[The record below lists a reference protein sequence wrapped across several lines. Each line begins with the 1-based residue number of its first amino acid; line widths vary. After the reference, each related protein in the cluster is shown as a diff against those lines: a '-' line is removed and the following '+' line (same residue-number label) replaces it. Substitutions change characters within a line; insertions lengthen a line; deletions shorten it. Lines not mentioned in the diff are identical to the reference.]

1 MIRRAVEAD
10 IKVLL
15 AYGEFFWTE
24 SPYARK
30 GIAYCPQTVELLL
43 CAMIKDHYLIVTT
56 VDEVIVGFLG
66 LVITPFPFNDD
77 YMVGSELFFYV
88 HPKHRGSI
96 GSTMMEQAESDLTDE
111 VDILSFGDMSSS
123 TDMKDYYETR
133 GFEMTERSYSKVLE

>member
-10 IKVLL
+10 LEVLL

-30 GIAYCPQTVELLL
+30 GIEYCKQTVERLLRD
-43 CAMIKDHYLIVTT
+43 MIEDHYLIVTT
-56 VDEVIVGFLG
+56 VDNVIVGFLG
-66 LVITPFPFNDD
+66 LLLAQFPFNDD
-77 YMVGSELFFYV
+77 YTVGSELFFYV

-96 GSTMMEQAESDLTDE
+96 GSTMMLQAELDLADE
-111 VDILSFGDMSSS
+111 VDILAFGDMSSS
-123 TDMKDYYETR
+123 TDMKNYYDNR

>member
-1 MIRRAVEAD
+1 MIRKAVEAD
-10 IKVLL
+10 IEVLL

-30 GIAYCPQTVELLL
+30 GITYCKQTVERLLRL
-43 CAMIKDHYLIVTT
+43 MIDDHYLLVTT

-66 LVITPFPFNDD
+66 LLIAQFPFNDD
-77 YMVGSELFFYV
+77 YRVGSELFFYV

-96 GSTMMEQAESDLTDE
+96 GSSMMLQAELDLADE

-123 TDMKDYYETR
+123 TDMKDYYDNR
-133 GFEMTERSYSKVLE
+133 GFEMTERAYSKVLE

>member
-30 GIAYCPQTVELLL
+30 GVPYNTDSVAVLLRAL
-43 CAMIKDHYLIVTT
+43 IEDHYLIVTT
-56 VDEVIVGFLG
+56 IDEVIVGFLG
-66 LVITPFPFNDD
+66 MILGPLPFNRD
-77 YMVGSELFFYV
+77 YTVATELFFYV

-96 GSTMMEQAESDLTDE
+96 GSSMMEQAELELAD
-111 VDILSFGDMSSS
+111 DIDIMSFGDMSSS
-123 TDMKDYYETR
+123 SDMRLYYEGR
-133 GFEMTERSYSKVLE
+133 GFEMTERSYTKVLE